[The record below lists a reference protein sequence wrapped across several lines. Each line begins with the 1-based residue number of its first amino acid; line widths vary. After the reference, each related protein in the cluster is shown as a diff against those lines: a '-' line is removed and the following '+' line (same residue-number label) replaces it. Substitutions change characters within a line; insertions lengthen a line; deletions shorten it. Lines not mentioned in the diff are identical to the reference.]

1 MKQKSIKLNFVMNM
15 VLTMSSFLFPLITF
29 PYISRILLPEG
40 TGKVSFASSLIS
52 YFSMFA
58 QLGIP
63 TYGIRACAKVRDD
76 RQELTRV
83 AQELLIINLVMSA
96 IYYVALFAAIAWVP
110 RLQREK
116 PLYVIISLTILLT
129 SIGMEWL
136 YKALEQYTYI
146 TVRSVAFKL
155 VALAAMFLL
164 IHKQSDYII
173 YGAISIFA
181 SSASS
186 LLNFINVRKYIDI
199 KPVGGYQF
207 KRHFKAIGT
216 FFAMACATTIYTNLD
231 TVMLGFMKTDVD
243 VGYYNAAIKIKTILV
258 SIVTSLGEV
267 LLPRSSYYVEN
278 GMVSEYQRITKKS
291 LSFVF
296 LLATPLM
303 LYFMLFAKEGI
314 YFLSGEAYSGSILPM
329 RIIMPTLLLIGITNI
344 LGIQI
349 LVPLGKER
357 IVLYSEIVGAVIDVT
372 MNALLIPRFASA
384 GAATGTLVAEIAVFL
399 VQYSVL
405 RNQVR
410 DAFRQIHYTR
420 ILLAIG
426 LATAACLWVKLV
438 SLGSFV
444 TLLISAVLF
453 FGVYGG
459 FLLVRKEEM
468 VVEIWRLICEK
479 GSVVLKKRNKH

>member
-96 IYYVALFAAIAWVP
+96 ISYVALFAAIAWVP

-164 IHKQSDYII
+164 IHKQSDSII

-207 KRHFKAIGT
+207 KRHFKAIGI

-231 TVMLGFMKTDVD
+231 TVMLGFIKTDVD

-329 RIIMPTLLLIGITNI
+329 RIIMPTLLLVGITNI

-410 DAFRQIHYTR
+410 DAFRQIHHTR

-468 VVEIWRLICEK
+468 VVEIWRLLCEK

>member
-40 TGKVSFASSLIS
+40 TGKVSLASSLIS

-96 IYYVALFAAIAWVP
+96 ISYVALFAAIAWVP

-146 TVRSVAFKL
+146 TIRSVAFKL

-314 YFLSGEAYSGSILPM
+314 YFLSG
-329 RIIMPTLLLIGITNI
+329 
-344 LGIQI
+344 
-349 LVPLGKER
+349 
-357 IVLYSEIVGAVIDVT
+357 
-372 MNALLIPRFASA
+372 
-384 GAATGTLVAEIAVFL
+384 
-399 VQYSVL
+399 
-405 RNQVR
+405 
-410 DAFRQIHYTR
+410 
-420 ILLAIG
+420 
-426 LATAACLWVKLV
+426 
-438 SLGSFV
+438 
-444 TLLISAVLF
+444 
-453 FGVYGG
+453 
-459 FLLVRKEEM
+459 
-468 VVEIWRLICEK
+468 
-479 GSVVLKKRNKH
+479 